1 MRTLHIRINSG
12 QARYDILF
20 LSRKIRFLR
29 RIFDMPLVSM
39 TEMLNKAKD
48 NGYAVGQFNLN
59 NLEFT
64 QAILQAAQEEK
75 SPVILGV
82 SEGAARYMGG
92 FKTVVKMVEGLLEDY
107 SITVPVAIHL
117 DHGSSFDKC
126 KEAIDAG
133 FTSVMIDASHHPFEE
148 NIETT
153 TKVVEY
159 AHSKGVSVEAELGTV
174 GGQEDDVIAE
184 GVIYAD
190 PKECDEL
197 VKRTG
202 IDCLAPALGSV
213 HGPYK
218 GEPNLGFAEMEE
230 IANLTGM
237 PLVLHGGT
245 GIPTK
250 DIQKA
255 VSFGT
260 AKINVNTENQIASAK
275 VVRQVLADKPEEY
288 DPRKYLGPARDAIK
302 ETVIGKMREFGS
314 SNQA

>member
-1 MRTLHIRINSG
+1 
-12 QARYDILF
+12 
-20 LSRKIRFLR
+20 
-29 RIFDMPLVSM
+29 MPLVSM
-39 TEMLNKAKD
+39 KDMLNKAKAE
-48 NGYAVGQFNLN
+48 GYAVGQFNLN

-64 QAILQAAQEEK
+64 QAILMAAEAEK

-82 SEGAARYMGG
+82 SEGAARYMSG
-92 FKTVVKMVEGLLEDY
+92 FKTVVKIVEGLMEDLNV
-107 SITVPVAIHL
+107 TVPVAIHL
-117 DHGSSFDKC
+117 DHGSSFEKC

-148 NIETT
+148 NVEITK
-153 TKVVEY
+153 KVVDY

-174 GGQEDDVIAE
+174 GGQEDDVSGSI
-184 GVIYAD
+184 IYAD
-190 PKECDEL
+190 PQECVEL

-218 GEPNLGFAEMEE
+218 GEPNLGFKEMEE
-230 IANLTGM
+230 IGNLTGM

-250 DIQKA
+250 DIQRS
-255 VSFGT
+255 VSLGT
-260 AKINVNTENQIASAK
+260 AKINVNTENQIASART
-275 VVRQVLADKPEEY
+275 VREVLAAKPEEY

-314 SNQA
+314 AGRA

>member
-1 MRTLHIRINSG
+1 
-12 QARYDILF
+12 
-20 LSRKIRFLR
+20 
-29 RIFDMPLVSM
+29 MPLVSM
-39 TEMLNKAKD
+39 TEMLKIAKD

-64 QAILQAAQEEK
+64 QAILLAAKEEN

-82 SEGAARYMGG
+82 SEGAGRYMGG
-92 FKTVVKMVEGLLEDY
+92 FKTVVNMVKGLIEDY

-117 DHGSSFDKC
+117 DHGSSFEKC
-126 KEAIDAG
+126 KEAVDAG

-148 NIETT
+148 NVAIT

-174 GGQEDDVIAE
+174 GGQEDDVIAD

-190 PKECDEL
+190 PKECEEL
-197 VKRTG
+197 VKRTN

-218 GEPNLGFAEMEE
+218 GEPNLGFKEMEE
-230 IANLTGM
+230 ISGLTSL

-250 DIQKA
+250 DIQRA
-255 VSFGT
+255 ISLGT
-260 AKINVNTENQIASAK
+260 AKINVNTENQIAASK
-275 VVRQVLADKPEEY
+275 VVREVLDAKPELY

-302 ETVIGKMREFGS
+302 ETVIGKMRIFGS
-314 SNQA
+314 SNKA

>member
-1 MRTLHIRINSG
+1 
-12 QARYDILF
+12 
-20 LSRKIRFLR
+20 
-29 RIFDMPLVSM
+29 MPLVSM
-39 TEMLNKAKD
+39 KEMLNKGKAE
-48 NGYAVGQFNLN
+48 GYAIGQFNLN

-64 QAILQAAQEEK
+64 QAILQAAQEEN

-82 SEGAARYMGG
+82 SEGAAKYMGG
-92 FKTVVKMVEGLLEDY
+92 FKTVVEIVKALMEEYKV
-107 SITVPVAIHL
+107 TVPVAIHL
-117 DHGSSFDKC
+117 DHGSSYESCAK
-126 KEAIDAG
+126 AIHAG

-153 TKVVEY
+153 SKVVEL
-159 AHSKGVSVEAELGTV
+159 AHFHGISVEAELGVV
-174 GGQEDDVIAE
+174 GGQEDDVIAD

-190 PKECDEL
+190 PKECEEL

-218 GEPNLGFAEMEE
+218 GEPNLGFKEMEE
-230 IANLTGM
+230 IGEATGV

-255 VSFGT
+255 ISFGT
-260 AKINVNTENQIASAK
+260 AKINVNTESQITSAAK
-275 VVRQVLADKPEEY
+275 VREVLAGNAEMY

-302 ETVIGKMREFGS
+302 ETVKGKMKEFGS
-314 SNQA
+314 SNRA

>member
-1 MRTLHIRINSG
+1 
-12 QARYDILF
+12 
-20 LSRKIRFLR
+20 
-29 RIFDMPLVSM
+29 MPLVSM
-39 TEMLNKAKD
+39 KEMLIKAKAE
-48 NGYAVGQFNLN
+48 GYAVGQFNLN

-64 QAILQAAQEEK
+64 QAILQAAQAEN

-82 SEGAARYMGG
+82 SEGAARYMSG
-92 FKTVVKMVEGLLEDY
+92 FKTVVKMVEGLMDDLK
-107 SITVPVAIHL
+107 ITVPVAIHL

-133 FTSVMIDASHHPFEE
+133 FTSVMIDASHHSFEE
-148 NIETT
+148 NIEITS
-153 TKVVEY
+153 KVVDY
-159 AHSKGVSVEAELGTV
+159 AHSKDVSVEAELGTV

-190 PKECDEL
+190 PKECEEL

-230 IANLTGM
+230 IGKITGL

-245 GIPTK
+245 GIPLK
-250 DIQKA
+250 DIQQS
-255 VSFGT
+255 VSLGT
-260 AKINVNTENQIASAK
+260 AKINVNTENQITSAK
-275 VVRQVLADKPEEY
+275 AVREALAAKPEEY
-288 DPRKYLGPARDAIK
+288 DPRKYLGPAREAIK

-314 SNQA
+314 SGKA